1 MKHQVNILE
10 YDSKKG
16 ISLKNS
22 FFFESE
28 EHAVQFGTNY
38 NAEQNKYR
46 TPDYFTYAEY
56 IQIKEQES
64 IEQMY
69 YNTQEL
75 QKIEFICSKNNYGQ
89 QVLVFGNDEINV
101 ILRNQNKNIREH
113 NSLEKQDIKY
123 RITIERL

>member
-28 EHAVQFGTNY
+28 EHAVQFETDY
-38 NAEQNKYR
+38 NFEQNKYR

-56 IQIKEQES
+56 IQIKEQ
-64 IEQMY
+64 
-69 YNTQEL
+69 QEL
-75 QKIEFICSKNNYGQ
+75 NSNIFELEKIEFICSKNNYGQ
-89 QVLVFGNDEINV
+89 QVLVFGNDKINV